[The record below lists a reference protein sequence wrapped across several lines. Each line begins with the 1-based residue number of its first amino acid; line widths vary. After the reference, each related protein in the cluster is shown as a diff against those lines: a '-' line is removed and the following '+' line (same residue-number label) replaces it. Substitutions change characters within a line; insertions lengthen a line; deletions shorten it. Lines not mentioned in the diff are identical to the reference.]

1 MRNLTLP
8 LLFLILLLS
17 SPAVLA
23 EKSRTN
29 KNFVIPLPINI
40 NQASADTLD
49 LALDGIGAKK
59 AQAIVDYRELHGPF
73 ASVED
78 LANVKGIGAGTLE
91 RNLGRITVD

>member
-1 MRNLTLP
+1 MRNLRLP
-8 LLFLILLLS
+8 LLFLLLLLPCS
-17 SPAVLA
+17 GALA

-40 NQASADTLD
+40 NQASADMLD

-78 LANVKGIGAGTLE
+78 LTNVKGIGAGTLE
-91 RNLGRITVD
+91 RNLGRISVD